1 MTYSQ
6 AMTIYPTPLS
16 PVDYMS
22 TAHQMHFLFSY
33 LPLASC
39 DMRKWTA
46 FLGDTYRVGVSLSV
60 SIFTLSIF
68 IGEVL

>member
-1 MTYSQ
+1 MTYSRTV
-6 AMTIYPTPLS
+6 MIYFTPLS
-16 PVDYMS
+16 SVNYMS

-39 DMRKWTA
+39 DMGKWTA

-60 SIFTLSIF
+60 GIFTLCIF